1 MKQKEIKKEIVLLSD
16 KELLQRIQEEKN
28 KLVKL
33 KLQHA
38 VSPLENPMEIRNTRK
53 TIARLLTELNKRKKL
68 NNNNKNNNNNN
79 NNNNNSN
86 KDKK

>member
-1 MKQKEIKKEIVLLSD
+1 MKQKDIVILSDQEIKEKIEA
-16 KELLQRIQEEKN
+16 EKN

-38 VSPLENPMEIRNTRK
+38 ISPLENPMEIRNTRK

-68 NNNNKNNNNNN
+68 KNN
-79 NNNNNSN
+79 S
-86 KDKK
+86 